1 MASSCPPM
9 LVYAPNPEKAWA
21 ERFFLATSPLWIA
34 AVATVVLSGVLRGWN
49 DLGYMIFCC
58 ACAAPAVVGPLL
70 VRARPGRDASLL
82 DSHWFRFN
90 VWVAI
95 VVAFGTYFGTAYFF
109 DLMGMR
115 YAFPAAWTLQSN
127 VVGRTGSTVP
137 LFMYP
142 LTQAYFVT
150 YFAILTVADRTLR
163 AKLKPGPVGRAL
175 IVLGLAYTIAFAETF
190 FMATDLMHDLF
201 HYEKQDK
208 MLAWGSFGYAAYFV
222 VGLPMVRRLDEHG
235 REWSF
240 ARVVGEALA
249 TCMAIMVLLEVWAQL
264 VGPL

>member
-1 MASSCPPM
+1 M
-9 LVYAPNPEKAWA
+9 LAYAPNPEKAWA

-34 AVATVVLSGVLRGWN
+34 AVATVVLSGVLRGWD

-58 ACAAPAVVGPLL
+58 ACAAPAMLGPLF
-70 VRARPGRDASLL
+70 VRNRPGRSARLV

-90 VWVAI
+90 LWVAI

-127 VVGRTGSTVP
+127 VVGRTGSEVP
-137 LFMYP
+137 AFMYP

-150 YFAILTVADRTLR
+150 YFALLTVADRTIR
-163 AKLKPGPVGRAL
+163 AKLDLGRVGG
-175 IVLGLAYTIAFAETF
+175 VLVVLVLAYVLAFAETF

-201 HYEKQDK
+201 HYEKKDK
-208 MLAWGSFGYAAYFV
+208 MLAWGSFGYAAYFI
-222 VGLPMVRRLDEHG
+222 VGLPMVRRLDEHAT
-235 REWSF
+235 EWSL
-240 ARVVGEALA
+240 ARVVGEAFA
-249 TCMAIMVLLEVWAQL
+249 TCMAIMILLEVWAQV